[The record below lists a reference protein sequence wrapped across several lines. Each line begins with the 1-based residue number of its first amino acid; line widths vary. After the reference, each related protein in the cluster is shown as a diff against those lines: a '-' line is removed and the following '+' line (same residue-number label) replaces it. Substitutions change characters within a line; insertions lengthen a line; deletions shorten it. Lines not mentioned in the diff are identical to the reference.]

1 MFRLLFDT
9 QAIALL
15 IKLCHAISL
24 RTAYSITK
32 YSSFVIL
39 LCIYYSLMQHLVQT
53 STIEDVISQNKASRI
68 ITDKLPTD
76 DESLCQ
82 TIW

>member
-1 MFRLLFDT
+1 MLRLLFDT

-24 RTAYSITK
+24 RIAYSITK

-39 LCIYYSLMQHLVQT
+39 LCIYYCLMQHLVQT
-53 STIEDVISQNKASRI
+53 STIEDVISQNKASRV
-68 ITDKLPTD
+68 ITDELLTD
-76 DESLCQ
+76 YEGLCQ
-82 TIW
+82 AIR

>member
-1 MFRLLFDT
+1 MLRLLFNA

-24 RTAYSITK
+24 RIAYSIAK

-53 STIEDVISQNKASRI
+53 STIEDI
-68 ITDKLPTD
+68 IA
-76 DESLCQ
+76 
-82 TIW
+82 